1 MRIIPKP
8 LAEMLDFFRNR
19 VDAWGQDPAAIGL
32 TEQTA
37 QAVAQAVADMADAKR
52 EAELARQAAKAA
64 GQRYRQAARRL
75 RRVGAGAAQ
84 QVRGF
89 AQSRPTPGQ
98 RSAVYEA
105 ALLPEPRQ
113 AGPGPEPG
121 TPTRFRV
128 GLLQDGA
135 ITLEWD
141 CDNGGGTHVA
151 YEVRRAVGEQIEA
164 DRFEHLATVGERR
177 FADETLVA
185 GTARAMYQVRAIRK
199 ARGRR
204 VGLVRGDAARFGVL
218 LGVLREEG
226 ERGAKGKADAKP
238 DAKPDAA

>member
-32 TEQTA
+32 TEPTA
-37 QAVAQAVADMADAKR
+37 LAVALAVADMADARR
-52 EAELARQAAKAA
+52 EAELARDRAEAASQTYRLAA
-64 GQRYRQAARRL
+64 ARL

-84 QVRGF
+84 QIRGF
-89 AQSRPTPGQ
+89 AQSRPTPGE
-98 RSAVYEA
+98 RSAVYKL

-121 TPTRFRV
+121 TPTRFKP
-128 GLLQDGA
+128 GLLQDGS

-151 YEVRRAVGEQIEA
+151 YEVRRAVEEQIEA
-164 DRFEHLATVGERR
+164 DRFEHLATVGQRR
-177 FADETLVA
+177 IVDGTLAA
-185 GTARAMYQVRAIRK
+185 GTARVAYQVRAIRK
-199 ARGRR
+199 GRGRR
-204 VGLVRGDAARFGVL
+204 VDLVRGDAARFGVL
-218 LGVLREEG
+218 LGVLREER
-226 ERGAKGKADAKP
+226 ERVETAKADAK
-238 DAKPDAA
+238 ADAA